1 MSIDLLAGNRKFPRL
16 GLGGPPEFRERLMEC
31 MPPILIKVER
41 EGKCGNHV
49 FLQHPG
55 RWVRAPGDEGV
66 FFKPLRQL
74 HLPRTEC
81 HSESA
86 PNAAQLDSE
95 FFSKKA
101 AKSESE
107 RGALRVAAEV
117 VPNAMKQALLGRG
130 FSVGRRKTRRNAGVE
145 EREVLV
151 GVAPARRNSRRNAP
165 EIPGIDAWLPW
176 HGARAGEHF
185 RASP

>member
-1 MSIDLLAGNRKFPRL
+1 MSIDLLAGNRQFPRL
-16 GLGGPPEFRERLMEC
+16 SLGGPPEFRERPMEC

-41 EGKCGNHV
+41 ERKRRNHV
-49 FLQHPG
+49 LLHHPG
-55 RWVRAPGDEGV
+55 CWVRAPGDEGV

-74 HLPRTEC
+74 HLTRTER

-95 FFSKKA
+95 FFRKKA

-117 VPNAMKQALLGRG
+117 VSNAMKHVLLGRG
-130 FSVGRRKTRRNAGVE
+130 EPLAGGW
-145 EREVLV
+145 R
-151 GVAPARRNSRRNAP
+151 G
-165 EIPGIDAWLPW
+165 EIPV
-176 HGARAGEHF
+176 
-185 RASP
+185 

>member
-1 MSIDLLAGNRKFPRL
+1 MSIDLLAGNRQFPRL
-16 GLGGPPEFRERLMEC
+16 GLGGPPEFRELLMEC

-74 HLPRTEC
+74 HLTRTEC

-130 FSVGRRKTRRNAGVE
+130 VSVGRRKARRNTGVE

-151 GVAPARRNSRRNAP
+151 GVAPARRNSRRNAT
-165 EIPGIDAWLPW
+165 EIPGIDARLPW